1 MIVFVTGAT
10 GFIGSASVSHLIAR
24 GHRVLGLTRSE
35 AGAAA
40 LRQAGAT
47 PHPGTL
53 ADHESLRA
61 GVRQA
66 DGVLHLAFDHDFTRF
81 REACAMDKA
90 AIEVMCGE
98 LIGSNRPFIAS
109 SGVGLLAPGQVVTE
123 DTAPRPVSDA
133 FPRFSE
139 QVPMTFLDRGVAAAA
154 VRFAPSVHGRE
165 KQGLVTGLI
174 RVARQKGVS
183 AYVGDGSNRWP
194 AVEQQDA
201 AELCALA
208 IERGEPGALWHAV
221 AEEGIP
227 VRLIAEAIARG
238 LGVPTVS
245 KAPAQA
251 SEHFGGWLANF
262 VGQSMPASS
271 RKTREKLRWQPRGV
285 GLIQDLDAILAAA

>member
-10 GFIGSASVSHLIAR
+10 GFIGSATVLHLIAR

-35 AGAAA
+35 AGAVA
-40 LRQAGAT
+40 LRKAGAR
-47 PHPGTL
+47 PHPGAL
-53 ADHESLRA
+53 DDHRSLRE

-66 DGVLHLAFDHDFTRF
+66 DGVLHLAFDHDFSRL

-90 AIEVMCGE
+90 AIEVMCGA
-98 LIGSNRPFIAS
+98 LVGSNRPFIAT
-109 SGVGLLAPGQVVTE
+109 SGVALLAPGQVVTE

-139 QVPMTFLDRGVAAAA
+139 QAPMMFLDRGVAAAA

-174 RVARQKGVS
+174 RIAREKGVS
-183 AYVGDGSNRWP
+183 AYVGDGSNLWP
-194 AVEQQDA
+194 AIQRQDA

-208 IERGEPGALWHAV
+208 IEKGEAGARWHAV

-227 VRLIAEAIARG
+227 MRLIAEAIARG
-238 LGVPTVS
+238 LGVPAVRKPPEEAT
-245 KAPAQA
+245 
-251 SEHFGGWLANF
+251 EHFGGWLANF
-262 VGQSMPASS
+262 VGLSMPASS
-271 RKTREKLRWQPRGV
+271 RKTREKLGWQPRGV
-285 GLIQDLDAILAAA
+285 GLIKDLDAIMGA

>member
-10 GFIGSASVSHLIAR
+10 GFIGSAAVSHLIAR
-24 GHRVLGLTRSE
+24 GHRVLGLSRSE
-35 AGAAA
+35 SGAAVLRKAGAM
-40 LRQAGAT
+40 
-47 PHPGTL
+47 PHPGAL
-53 ADHESLRA
+53 GEHESLRE

-66 DGVLHLAFDHDFTRF
+66 DGVLHLAFDHDFSRF

-98 LIGSNRPFIAS
+98 LVGSNRPFIAT

-123 DTAPRPVSDA
+123 DTAPRPVRDG

-139 QVPMTFLDRGVAAAA
+139 QAPMAFLDRGVAAAA

-174 RVARQKGVS
+174 RTAREKGVS
-183 AYVGDGSNRWP
+183 AYIGDGSNLWP
-194 AVEQQDA
+194 AVERQDA

-208 IERGEPGALWHAV
+208 IEKGEAGARWHAV

-238 LGVPTVS
+238 LGVPAVS
-245 KAPAQA
+245 KAPEEAT
-251 SEHFGGWLANF
+251 EHFGGWLANF
-262 VGQSMPASS
+262 VGLSMPASS
-271 RKTREKLRWQPRGV
+271 RKTRERLGWQPGGV
-285 GLIQDLDAILAAA
+285 GLIEDLDAIMGA